1 MAVALSA
8 SQSGSA
14 VTVAYTRGAA
24 NKQIFCPKRI
34 CLATPSAQFV
44 YISGKL
50 FLLLEWSNMV
60 EIWHSEVMPGCAW
73 ECRRCLGSAF
83 AVIRYS
89 LGFR

>member
-14 VTVAYTRGAA
+14 VTVAYMRGAA

-34 CLATPSAQFV
+34 CLAMPSAQFV

-50 FLLLEWSNMV
+50 F
-60 EIWHSEVMPGCAW
+60 C
-73 ECRRCLGSAF
+73 
-83 AVIRYS
+83 Y
-89 LGFR
+89 